1 MGNMGDEAWAR
12 VMGSEAL
19 YLYIV
24 HICVHI
30 STDTNRSLG
39 APRSPFSSVS
49 FAYVTS
55 NLNLY
60 RNIYTD
66 TILTTPRCAKWPLS
80 Q

>member
-1 MGNMGDEAWAR
+1 MGDEAWVR

-24 HICVHI
+24 HICVQCESDI

-49 FAYVTS
+49 FAYVT
-55 NLNLY
+55 NL
-60 RNIYTD
+60 D
-66 TILTTPRCAKWPLS
+66 TRGI
-80 Q
+80 